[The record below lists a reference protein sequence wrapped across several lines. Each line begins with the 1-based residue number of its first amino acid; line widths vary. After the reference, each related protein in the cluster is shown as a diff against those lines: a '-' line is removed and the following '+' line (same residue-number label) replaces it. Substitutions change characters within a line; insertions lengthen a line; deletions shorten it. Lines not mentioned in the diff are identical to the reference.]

1 MIATFMNGKW
11 FWIHIVEYD
20 MREEYV
26 WKTLLLSLVSERI
39 KYLFALYQ
47 CSIEGIEDTL
57 QIIHLNHVIELRKS
71 IYMLSLKDPEVFY
84 FKYLDL

>member
-1 MIATFMNGKW
+1 MENG
-11 FWIHIVEYD
+11 FWIHLVEYD
-20 MREEYV
+20 MREKYV

-71 IYMLSLKDPEVFY
+71 IYMLSLKHPEVFY
-84 FKYLDL
+84 FKYLEL

>member
-1 MIATFMNGKW
+1 MENG
-11 FWIHIVEYD
+11 FGYIVEYD

-26 WKTLLLSLVSERI
+26 WKTLLSLVSERI

-47 CSIEGIEDTL
+47 CSIERIEDTL

-71 IYMLSLKDPEVFY
+71 MYMPSQKVFE
-84 FKYLDL
+84 L